1 MRSKDW
7 RRNRVTSEILSSAGK
22 PLVLQSLPQ
31 ALGLVAPSLIAFL
44 APERKTKHDKR
55 GDREERNNSSHLRP
69 PMRLWA
75 IEDNAG
81 FLISCLRVG

>member
-7 RRNRVTSEILSSAGK
+7 RRNGVTSEILSSAGK

-31 ALGLVAPSLIAFL
+31 TLGLVAPSLIAFE

-55 GDREERNNSSHLRP
+55 GDRDECNIPSHLRSH
-69 PMRLWA
+69 MRVWA
-75 IEDNAG
+75 IEYNAG
-81 FLISCLRVG
+81 FFN